1 MHLIQT
7 KHLYLCSILISM
19 SGLVSLPAMAEQ
31 LEMVDQSSYAAIPRF
46 IERIVSD
53 PDRTYESVYGP
64 DDCSSESLYNAAMEV
79 LAGYAVHPTEN
90 SPALKKYILSGEAQC
105 NCTEAIVGKD
115 FDNLLEQ
122 LGSDISEVPC
132 L

>member
-1 MHLIQT
+1 MF
-7 KHLYLCSILISM
+7 Y
-19 SGLVSLPAMAEQ
+19 
-31 LEMVDQSSYAAIPRF
+31 PRI

-53 PDRTYESVYGP
+53 PDRNYESVRGP
-64 DDCSSESLYNAAMEV
+64 YDCSSESLYNAAMEV
-79 LAGYAVHPTEN
+79 LAGYADNPTEN
-90 SPALKKYILSGEAQC
+90 SPALRKYILSGEAQC
-105 NCTEAIVGKD
+105 NCTGAIVGKN